1 MKKITTTILGCL
13 MAAAMMAQNGTMLWD
28 GENYAIN
35 SQGGCWDD
43 GSPKVVA
50 NPDKTGIN
58 ISDKCLKFTM
68 TNSSKTVKIPFRD
81 WMTGDNRV
89 LLNGR
94 KRISLMIRK
103 AMDENVMIELSD
115 PTTGGASGY
124 WHKAATWY
132 SGNGQWQKVVFDFS
146 THDYFND
153 PGVISITA
161 QTADVSSSQD
171 VYIDNVTVE
180 DLPYANGM
188 KLSEVPF
195 GSLSG
200 AVTLTGL
207 WMHGKCS
214 KVVENTWSEFTYDD
228 FELLAS
234 KLTPSVTSVDMR
246 GADVRGAYN
255 VFAGINPNMLIY
267 ANAWLDNS
275 IPVADAFNTTRFV
288 ETPEYSSMPTYF
300 TPQTGYVGDVM
311 PYYDSHAG
319 EFKVLYLKDRIATS
333 AGTFHP
339 IYMVRSSDLSSFVEG
354 PEILACGDANS
365 QEAHLGTGC
374 MLYDETKG
382 KYYAFYTAERGNG
395 DHSDDKRKQEIF
407 KATSDDGLNWTKQG
421 YVMKAPDGYDQHE
434 FRDPQIYEE
443 DGTYHM
449 LISAMKWNG
458 SANNPVVAH
467 YTSNDLDGSW
477 TLQDPL
483 YTLTDRT
490 SGAEMMEC
498 PDLIK
503 IGSKY
508 YIIYSDQKDKVVR
521 YVYSS
526 SLTGP
531 YTYGGEL
538 DGNNWSLYAAKTAH
552 YTDGVYD
559 DYYLF
564 GWCTT
569 TKENGSSD
577 DWAGSLITHKLYADE
592 NGKLSLTVP
601 HKFEEKFAT
610 RADLPKLSQTG
621 SVSLSGRKYTLG
633 NTGRVQFARLKR
645 ANRLEINFKANSNTN
660 EVFGFSVRDYSDGN
674 NTRYSFRLNLANQKL
689 YLNKD
694 VNGGGVTEI
703 SQKALPRT
711 SDGVYNLKVVQEQ
724 SIIVIYVNDKIAFTN
739 RIYNMARNPWS
750 IFCESGTV
758 EVEEPK
764 AWSY

>member
-1 MKKITTTILGCL
+1 
-13 MAAAMMAQNGTMLWD
+13 MATAMTAQNSTMLWD
-28 GENYAIN
+28 GEDYNIDT
-35 SQGGCWDD
+35 QGGCWPD
-43 GSPKVVA
+43 GSPNVVA

-58 ISDKCLKFTM
+58 TSNKCLHFKM
-68 TNSSKTVKIPFRD
+68 TNSGKTVKIPFRD

-103 AMDENVMIELSD
+103 AVDENVMIELSD

-124 WHKAATWY
+124 WHRAATWY

-153 PGVISITA
+153 PGVVAITA
-161 QTADVSSSQD
+161 QTADVSGSQD
-171 VYIDNVTVE
+171 VYIDNVMVE

-200 AVTLTGL
+200 AITLTGL

-214 KVVENTWSEFTYDD
+214 KVVDNTWTEFTYDD

-234 KLTPSVTSVDMR
+234 KLAPGVTSVDMR

-267 ANAWLDNS
+267 ANAWLDNT
-275 IPVADAFNTTRFV
+275 IAVADAFNTTRFV
-288 ETPEYSSMPTYF
+288 ETKEYSSMPTYF

-311 PYYDSHAG
+311 PYYDTHAG

-333 AGTFHP
+333 AGTCHP
-339 IYMVRSSDLSSFVEG
+339 IHMVRSSDLSSFEEG
-354 PEILACGDANS
+354 TEILSCGDANS
-365 QEAHLGTGC
+365 QEALLGTGC
-374 MLYDETKG
+374 MLYDEIKG

-395 DHSDDKRKQEIF
+395 DYSNDQRKQVIY
-407 KATSDDGLNWTKQG
+407 KATSDDGLNWTKEG
-421 YVMKAPDGYDQHE
+421 FVMKAPDGYNKNE
-434 FRDPQIYEE
+434 FRDPQIYKEG
-443 DGTYHM
+443 DTYHM
-449 LISAMKWNG
+449 IITAMKWNG
-458 SANNPVVAH
+458 SAYNPVVAH
-467 YTSNDLDGSW
+467 FTSTNIDDPW
-477 TLQDPL
+477 TREDPL
-483 YTLTDRT
+483 YTLADRT
-490 SGAEMMEC
+490 SDAGLMEC

-538 DGNNWSLYAAKTAH
+538 DGNNLSLYAAKTAH
-552 YTDGVYD
+552 YTDGKYD

-569 TKENGSSD
+569 TKENGNTD
-577 DWAGSLITHKLYADE
+577 DWGGSLITHELYADE

-610 RADLPKLSQTG
+610 RTDLPKLSQTG
-621 SVSLSGRKYTLG
+621 SVSLSGRKYSLG
-633 NTGRVQFARLKR
+633 ANSRVQFARLKR

-703 SQKALPRT
+703 SQIALPRT
-711 SDGVYNLKVVQEQ
+711 SDGVYNLKVVHEQ
-724 SIIVIYVNDKIAFTN
+724 SIIVVYVNDKIAFTN

-750 IFCESGTV
+750 IFCENGSV